1 MAFFYYFAGAALVIV
16 FKRLPLFIDETI
28 KGNNSTGLSSVSFDS
43 SAMQPEVVLC
53 LPLY

>member
-1 MAFFYYFAGAALVIV
+1 MSGKLKDSHLFCSYTMSGNLSFFPV
-16 FKRLPLFIDETI
+16 
-28 KGNNSTGLSSVSFDS
+28 NSTGLSSVSFDS